1 MKATLQFM
9 DAYGKYVHMVKQFSD
24 EKHLNNFIAY
34 VKNKYKYT
42 LDEVWY

>member
-9 DAYGKYVHMVKQFSD
+9 DAYGKYVRMTKEFSD